1 MGPATHD
8 RPADDV
14 LARGVAQADPR
25 ALAEIYRRY
34 GGAVWGLARR
44 VLRDDH
50 LAEEVC
56 QTVFTDLWS
65 HPERFDPSRGSLRS
79 WLLTQAHRRSVDL
92 VRSEEARRRRDA
104 RDARE
109 APPAWVESEVEDMV
123 AGLAVADEVR
133 QALDNLPPDERDP
146 IVLAY
151 FGGQSYRQAAAQLGQ
166 PEGTVKSR
174 IRAGLKRLRQELL
187 AVGITGMSVGEA

>member
-1 MGPATHD
+1 MGSATSD
-8 RPADDV
+8 RPTDDA
-14 LARGVAQADPR
+14 LAAAVARRDSR

-34 GGAVWGLARR
+34 GGAVWALARR
-44 VLRDDH
+44 VIRDDH
-50 LAEEVC
+50 RAEEVC

-79 WLLTQAHRRSVDL
+79 WLLTQAHGRSVDL

-174 IRAGLKRLRQELL
+174 IRAGLGKLRRAL
-187 AVGITGMSVGEA
+187 EAEGVTL

>member
-1 MGPATHD
+1 MGSATHD
-8 RPADDV
+8 RPTDEALADAV
-14 LARGVAQADPR
+14 ARRDSR

-34 GGAVWGLARR
+34 GGAVGGLARR
-44 VLRDDH
+44 VIRDDH
-50 LAEEVC
+50 RAEEVC

-79 WLLTQAHRRSVDL
+79 WLLTHAHGRSVDL
-92 VRSEEARRRRDA
+92 VRSEEARRRRDE

-109 APPAWVESEVEDMV
+109 APPSWLECDVEGTV

-133 QALDNLPPDERDP
+133 QALDNLPPEERDP

-174 IRAGLKRLRQELL
+174 IRAGLGKLRRAL
-187 AVGITGMSVGEA
+187 EAEGVTL

>member
-1 MGPATHD
+1 MGSATSD
-8 RPADDV
+8 RPTDDA
-14 LARGVAQADPR
+14 LAAAVARRDSR

-44 VLRDDH
+44 VIRDDH
-50 LAEEVC
+50 RAEEVC

-79 WLLTQAHRRSVDL
+79 WLLTQAHGRSVDL
-92 VRSEEARRRRDA
+92 VRSEEARRRRGE

-174 IRAGLKRLRQELL
+174 IRAGLGKLRRAL
-187 AVGITGMSVGEA
+187 EAEGVTL